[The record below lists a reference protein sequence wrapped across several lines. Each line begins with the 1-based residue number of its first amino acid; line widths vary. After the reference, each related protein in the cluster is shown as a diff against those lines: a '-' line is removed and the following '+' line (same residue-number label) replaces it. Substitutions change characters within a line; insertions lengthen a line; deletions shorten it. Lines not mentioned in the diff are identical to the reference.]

1 MVKSFWLVWLHESI
15 DEIIVSIVQE
25 ISQISYVYIFCENK
39 SHHEKAAKEW
49 FNVKRVYRDIILICA
64 ALEQTAQDCDQ
75 NSVSISFVKTTDGAL
90 NQNLGKLD
98 QTFMCVELLN
108 KILLTIN
115 LKQMHINE
123 FLTYCRAQLAG
134 NNVE

>member
-1 MVKSFWLVWLHESI
+1 MVKNLWLVWLHESI

-49 FNVKRVYRDIILICA
+49 FNVKGVYRDIILICA

-75 NSVSISFVKTTDGAL
+75 NSVSISFVKTTDGTS

-98 QTFMCVELLN
+98 QSFTCAELLK